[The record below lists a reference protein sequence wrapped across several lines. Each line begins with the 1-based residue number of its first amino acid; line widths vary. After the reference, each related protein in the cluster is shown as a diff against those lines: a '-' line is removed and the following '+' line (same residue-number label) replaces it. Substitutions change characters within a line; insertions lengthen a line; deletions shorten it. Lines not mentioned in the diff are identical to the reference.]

1 MGTFP
6 GMIPLLLRFLL
17 APILV
22 AAASLATRR
31 WGDRVGGWLAAFPF
45 VAGPLLLVMSL
56 ENGLEFGAESAL
68 SALSGITALAVFA
81 VCYAHLA
88 RAIHWTLALPVGWAL
103 YLVSAALMHNMET
116 GVIPRLA
123 GALTSLWLARRLLPR
138 NPPCEESDD
147 VRHTPW
153 WDLIARMGS
162 AAVLVGTVATLSEWM
177 GPSWSGLLTPFPIAT
192 TILVA
197 FAHAQDGHPAVSRML
212 EGFIP
217 ALSGLALFFA
227 TLSVSLVGF
236 GLAGGFLAALSA
248 SLFVQIVLLWK
259 RTGNS

>member
-1 MGTFP
+1 
-6 GMIPLLLRFLL
+6 MILTLLRFLL

-56 ENGLEFGAESAL
+56 DHGVEFGAKSAL
-68 SALSGITALAVFA
+68 AALSGITALAVFA

-88 RAIHWTLALPVGWAL
+88 RAIHWTLALPVGWSL
-103 YLVSAALMHNMET
+103 YLLSAALLRPMEL
-116 GVIPRLA
+116 GMPGRLA
-123 GALTSLWLARRLLPR
+123 GALASLWLARWLLPR
-138 NPPCEESDD
+138 QGPTQEKDEI
-147 VRHTPW
+147 RHIPS
-153 WDLIARMGS
+153 WDLLARMGS
-162 AAVLVGTVATLSEWM
+162 AAALVGTVATLSAWM

-217 ALSGLALFFA
+217 ALSGLAFFFA
-227 TLSVSLVGF
+227 TLAVCLVRFGLVG
-236 GLAGGFLAALSA
+236 GFCAALTA
-248 SLFVQIVLLWK
+248 SVVVQMALLLK
-259 RTGNS
+259 RASSNSSDS